1 MFFKGFLKTQ
11 CRKMYK
17 NDSVIKG
24 IHLKNKF
31 KSDKLL
37 YDRKTY
43 KKDQRFKMFYYNEN
57 FDPFISYVTF

>member
-1 MFFKGFLKTQ
+1 
-11 CRKMYK
+11 MYK